1 MTHWAEGEARTN
13 LRDDLGPR
21 EAKGVRAFVAIRM
34 NDQAEEAIAKTI
46 NGLRHPNDGVRWVPR
61 ANLHITLKF
70 LGPAVDSHRLQ
81 RLTAGLHQLA
91 TRTAPFEVAATGIG
105 AFPDLEHPRSIWVG
119 LRSVEAGALA
129 ALAARLETVAAEY
142 GFEREK
148 RRWTGHLTIGRV
160 RNEQVE
166 DETRDALNA
175 AHEREFGVS
184 QIESLTLYRSHLA
197 PEGASYEALAT
208 FLFQSH
214 S

>member
-1 MTHWAEGEARTN
+1 MTHWAEGQARTN

-34 NDQAEEAIAKTI
+34 NDQVEEAIAKTI
-46 NGLRHPNDGVRWVPR
+46 DGLRHPHDGVRWVPR

-91 TRTAPFEVAATGIG
+91 TRTAPFEVAATRIG
-105 AFPDLEHPRSIWVG
+105 AFPELEHPRSIWVG
-119 LRSVEAGALA
+119 LRSVESGALA

-142 GFEREK
+142 GFDREK

-160 RNEQVE
+160 RNEQIKN
-166 DETRDALNA
+166 ETRDALNA
-175 AHEREFGVS
+175 AHDREFGVS

-214 S
+214 